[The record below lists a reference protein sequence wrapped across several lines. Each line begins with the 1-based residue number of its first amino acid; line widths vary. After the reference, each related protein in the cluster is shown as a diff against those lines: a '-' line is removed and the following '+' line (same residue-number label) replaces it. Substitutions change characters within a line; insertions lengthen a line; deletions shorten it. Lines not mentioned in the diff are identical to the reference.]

1 MTGANTLNALDSIN
15 GGAGVDT
22 LVLYSTGNK
31 NNLTGTIT
39 NVENLTYVGSGTAIN
54 GDANIDLANFSNK
67 FTLSQTADTAVA
79 VINVKGQTLAM
90 NKVADTTTLT
100 ATFDAA
106 QTSATL
112 VNTAALD
119 TALFSVSGTKLDTIN
134 VSTDA
139 TKATTGKLTVTDTG
153 NTTKTFNITTSTDNI
168 TGTNGNDT
176 INGVLQANGAAG
188 TTVAPGDAVN
198 GGNGVDTFTISVAGS
213 AGGAYTLSAV
223 STTGVEKVL
232 LSNFD
237 THVADP
243 TKVDAALMTGV
254 THMGLSASGADG
266 DTEFLGI
273 KNLVTG
279 EMRNGSADL
288 TLTYNAGVVEGTADT
303 QNLTVSAVTGGTF
316 TANGTETL
324 AITSELSNNKLA
336 AVVSDKLKSV
346 TITGDKDLE
355 ITTAIDFVAGT
366 DGDTTI
372 DATINAS
379 AFTGKLT
386 VGADANDT
394 DIKGGSGNDTFKMAG
409 ELKKT
414 DKIDGGAGTDT
425 IMMTAAA
432 LTDQFTNVSNVE
444 IVRFDASA
452 AAAVAMDVSKLS
464 AGVTT
469 VGVDVSDGTD
479 DGTVATTTI
488 SNLGSQKVEI
498 KHTVNDVDAD
508 GADVVI
514 TGAVDTAADSI
525 SVTLDAIGAI
535 SGAAVRGLKTLSVA
549 GFETV
554 NLESKKSATVT
565 ANEVLSLT
573 DTLATALNITGDAD
587 LTITSTSQKLT
598 SIDASALTGKLNITV
613 DANDANVKL
622 TGKDDTIAYA
632 ANLNNK
638 DTVDGGAGTDKLT
651 ATVSGLTAITG
662 KLAIANVETIELT
675 TGGDNTLDLSGVT
688 GATTLSVTAN
698 TQTITGL
705 DLATKIVMT
714 DDAILKV
721 TAANATGTDDT
732 LTVERKMTANSDE
745 TNTVEAKGGT
755 IENLAIILND
765 QQNTAANKTTYTLTN
780 FEGKKVTV
788 TQAATSLKDANVD
801 LGTLHKNVATVDMSA
816 VKGTQAASLA
826 NATAATT
833 VSLGGTA
840 AATVTGSAFGDTFNI
855 GSTTAA
861 VHAITG
867 GAGTDTVNITMA
879 NTNAADFSGLD
890 VEKVNITVAAGADVS
905 TAAGKNFHATVT
917 DITLKGGNS
926 ASTYT
931 QDAGEELAT
940 TVKTFDASTFG
951 GNIDLSVANDAFD
964 DTVTI
969 TGGALATDSV
979 TAIYATA
986 GTYKPKTV
994 GVETLKLTAS
1004 NGATTAAVIVAD
1016 LSNTTGVTTV
1026 EASVGNADTMTIDKA
1041 TNQLIKVIDMQND
1054 NGAVTLEVKLA
1065 DASGATDAVS
1075 FELKGAGA
1083 GNIDDGAIIKTTD
1096 IETVNIKVSSAESIS
1111 LANVSIAEASKYAK
1125 VVLTGDKALTISA
1138 LNADVNNI
1146 DASGM
1151 TTGGSVIQTGRSGT
1165 DAATY
1170 VGSVGADTFI
1180 MANGGDAISAG
1191 EGADTLVVAFNQVL
1205 GGMAIDLNATG
1216 DQVTT
1221 FNGSANAAVQSG
1233 FNNVDLSN
1241 VQGTFGADIT
1251 ANATGSTITGTKNA
1265 DQITLGAGADVVV
1278 LSSTATTSDSIL
1290 SFTVTGTADK
1300 IDISA
1305 AASGTG
1311 ITAGGLTTG
1320 ANLNGVGGAAVAISK
1335 GMTTIADNVSGALT
1349 AASIYAV
1356 VTGGTNDLTVAN
1368 ADNVVYIAIDN
1379 GTDTA
1384 IARINAAGDA
1394 VIDQAEITIVAT
1406 LVGVADATS
1415 LVAAN
1420 WVDFA

>member
-1 MTGANTLNALDSIN
+1 MS
-15 GGAGVDT
+15 GGQ
-22 LVLYSTGNK
+22 
-31 NNLTGTIT
+31 GT
-39 NVENLTYVGSGTAIN
+39 
-54 GDANIDLANFSNK
+54 
-67 FTLSQTADTAVA
+67 
-79 VINVKGQTLAM
+79 
-90 NKVADTTTLT
+90 
-100 ATFDAA
+100 
-106 QTSATL
+106 
-112 VNTAALD
+112 
-119 TALFSVSGTKLDTIN
+119 
-134 VSTDA
+134 
-139 TKATTGKLTVTDTG
+139 
-153 NTTKTFNITTSTDNI
+153 
-168 TGTNGNDT
+168 
-176 INGVLQANGAAG
+176 
-188 TTVAPGDAVN
+188 
-198 GGNGVDTFTISVAGS
+198 DTFTISVAGD

-223 STTGVEKVL
+223 TTNDIEKVM

-237 THVADP
+237 THAADA
-243 TKVDAALMTGV
+243 TKVDAALMSGV
-254 THMGLSASGADG
+254 TTMGLSSSGADG
-266 DTEFLGI
+266 DTEFTGI
-273 KNLVTG
+273 KNIVAA

-288 TLTYNAGVVEGTADT
+288 TLTYNASVVEGTADT
-303 QNLTVSAVTGGTF
+303 QALTVGAVTAGTF
-316 TANGTETL
+316 TANGTETM
-324 AITSELSNNKLA
+324 TVKSELANNKLTA
-336 AVVSDKLKSV
+336 IVSDKLKSV
-346 TITGDKDLE
+346 TVTGDKDLE

-372 DATINAS
+372 DATIDAS

-386 VGADANDT
+386 IGADANDT
-394 DIKGGSGNDTFKMAG
+394 QITGGSGNDTFKMAG

-425 IMMTAAA
+425 ITMTAAA
-432 LTDQFTNVSNVE
+432 LTDQFTGVSNVE
-444 IVRFDASA
+444 VVRFDAA
-452 AAAVAMDVSKLS
+452 TANVAMDVSKLS
-464 AGVTT
+464 AGVTE
-469 VGVDVSDGTD
+469 VSVDIGDLAANNNNGAVT
-479 DGTVATTTI
+479 ATI
-488 SNLGSQKVEI
+488 SKLAGQKVVL
-498 KHTVNDVDAD
+498 KNTAGTSDNAGGD
-508 GADVVI
+508 GANATI
-514 TGAVDTAADSI
+514 TNAVDTAADSV
-525 SVTLDAIGAI
+525 SVVLDAI
-535 SGAAVRGLKTLSVA
+535 SGFAAYDATNASTIAATGKGIGVLNVA

-565 ANEVLSLT
+565 ANTLNSMT

-598 SIDASALTGKLNITV
+598 SIDATALAGKLNITV
-613 DANDANVKL
+613 DANDVNAKL
-622 TGKDDTIAYA
+622 TGKDDTIAFG

-638 DTVDGGAGTDKLT
+638 DTVDGGAGDKDTLT
-651 ATVSGLTAITG
+651 ATINGLTATTG
-662 KLAIANVETIELT
+662 KLTIANVENIGFT

-688 GATTLSVTAN
+688 GAKVIAVSAN

-705 DLATKIVMT
+705 DLATKLQVT
-714 DDAILKV
+714 DAAGLKV

-732 LTVERKMTANSDE
+732 LTVEQKLNGSV
-745 TNTVEAKGGT
+745 TNVIEAKGGT
-755 IENLAIILND
+755 IENLAIIMND
-765 QQNTAANKTTYTLTN
+765 TGATVNAGTFTLTN

-788 TQAATSLKDANVD
+788 TQAADSVTDTNVA
-801 LGTLHKNVATVDMSA
+801 LGTLHKNVLTVDTSA
-816 VKGTQAASLA
+816 MKGTQSASTA
-826 NATAATT
+826 NATAAVTFN
-833 VSLGGTA
+833 LGGTA
-840 AATVTGSAFGDTFNI
+840 AATVTGSGFGDTFNI
-855 GSTTAA
+855 GSTTTA

-867 GAGTDTVNITMA
+867 GVGTDTVNITMA
-879 NTNAADFSGLD
+879 ATTAADFTGLD
-890 VEKVNITVAAGADVS
+890 VEKVNITVNAGDDITVADTKTFAAA
-905 TAAGKNFHATVT
+905 VT
-917 DITLKGGNS
+917 DVTVKGGNS

-931 QDAGEELAT
+931 QGPGATIATTALAD
-940 TVKTFDASTFG
+940 TVKTFDASAFG
-951 GNIDLSVANDAFD
+951 GNIDIAVVNDKFD

-979 TAIYATA
+979 TATYATA

-1004 NGATTAAVIVAD
+1004 NGNTSAAAMVAD
-1016 LSNTTGVTTV
+1016 LSNTTGVKTIVATVGDADTLTVDKMTDQLIQVVAADATTAVATV
-1026 EASVGNADTMTIDKA
+1026 EA
-1041 TNQLIKVIDMQND
+1041 
-1054 NGAVTLEVKLA
+1054 KLA
-1065 DASGATDAVS
+1065 DASGATDSVS
-1075 FELKGAGA
+1075 FELKDAATNLAAGT
-1083 GNIDDGAIIKTTD
+1083 ILKTTD

-1111 LANVSIAEASKYAK
+1111 LANVSIAEAGKFAK
-1125 VVLTGDKALTISA
+1125 VVVTGDKALTISA

-1151 TTGGSVIQTGRSGT
+1151 STGGSIVQTGRSGT

-1170 VGSVGADTFI
+1170 VGTAGNDTFI
-1180 MANGGDAISAG
+1180 MANGADAISAG
-1191 EGADTLVVAFNQVL
+1191 EGTDTLVVAFNQVL
-1205 GGMAIDLNATG
+1205 GGMAVDLNATG

-1251 ANATGSTITGTKNA
+1251 ANKDGSTITGTKNA

-1290 SFTVTGTADK
+1290 SFSVTGTADK
-1300 IDISA
+1300 IDINA

-1320 ANLNGVGGAAVAISK
+1320 ANLNGVGGGVVAISN

-1368 ADNVVYIAIDN
+1368 ANNVVYIAIDN

-1384 IARINAAGDA
+1384 IARINAAGDT

>member
-1 MTGANTLNALDSIN
+1 M
-15 GGAGVDT
+15 
-22 LVLYSTGNK
+22 
-31 NNLTGTIT
+31 
-39 NVENLTYVGSGTAIN
+39 
-54 GDANIDLANFSNK
+54 
-67 FTLSQTADTAVA
+67 
-79 VINVKGQTLAM
+79 
-90 NKVADTTTLT
+90 
-100 ATFDAA
+100 
-106 QTSATL
+106 
-112 VNTAALD
+112 
-119 TALFSVSGTKLDTIN
+119 
-134 VSTDA
+134 
-139 TKATTGKLTVTDTG
+139 
-153 NTTKTFNITTSTDNI
+153 
-168 TGTNGNDT
+168 
-176 INGVLQANGAAG
+176 QANGAAG
-188 TTVAPGDAVN
+188 TTVAPGDNLN
-198 GGNGVDTFTISVAGS
+198 GGAGTDTLTISVAGDLDS
-213 AGGAYTLSAV
+213 AKANNAATHADYTLSAV
-223 STTGVEKVL
+223 STNGIEKIL

-237 THVADP
+237 TDEG
-243 TKVDAALMTGV
+243 TDGSGDNIVDAALMTGV
-254 THMGLSASGADG
+254 THMGLSASSAEG
-266 DTEFLGI
+266 DTTFANI

-336 AVVSDKLKSV
+336 AVVSDKLKTV

-372 DATINAS
+372 DATIDAS

-444 IVRFDASA
+444 VVRFDAA
-452 AAAVAMDVSKLS
+452 TANVAMDVSKLS
-464 AGVTT
+464 AGVTE
-469 VGVDVSDGTD
+469 VSVDMADGTD
-479 DGTVATTTI
+479 NTAAVTATI
-488 SNLGSQKVEI
+488 SNLNGQKVVL
-498 KHTVNDVDAD
+498 KHTVANTGTDTDAD
-508 GADVVI
+508 GANATI
-514 TGAVDTAADSI
+514 TNATDTAADTV
-525 SVTLDAIGAI
+525 SVVLDAIGMVTTNKLGYD
-535 SGAAVRGLKTLSVA
+535 SVNVA

-587 LTITSTSQKLT
+587 LTITSTSTKLT
-598 SIDASALTGKLNITV
+598 SVDASALTGKLNITV

-732 LTVERKMTANSDE
+732 LTVERKMTADADE

-765 QQNTAANKTTYTLTN
+765 QEATNANKTTYTLTN

-905 TAAGKNFHATVT
+905 TAAGKNFNATVT

-940 TVKTFDASTFG
+940 IVKTFDASTFG
-951 GNIDLSVANDAFD
+951 GNIALTVANDAFD

-979 TAIYATA
+979 TATYATA

-994 GVETLKLTAS
+994 GVETLKLTGS

-1016 LSNTTGVTTV
+1016 LSNTTGVTLVEVNAGDQDTVTVDKMTTQSIKIVSADNTTAAATV
-1026 EASVGNADTMTIDKA
+1026 EA
-1041 TNQLIKVIDMQND
+1041 
-1054 NGAVTLEVKLA
+1054 KLA

-1075 FELKGAGA
+1075 FEIKGTDTNAVDAGT
-1083 GNIDDGAIIKTTD
+1083 IIKTTD
-1096 IETVNIKVSSAESIS
+1096 IETVNIKLSSFAESIS

-1125 VVLTGDKALTISA
+1125 VVVTGDTALTINA

-1151 TTGGSVIQTGRSGT
+1151 TTGGSIVQTGRSGT

-1170 VGSVGADTFI
+1170 AGSVGADTFI

-1265 DQITLGAGADVVV
+1265 DQITLGAGNDTVKLLAVNGKDTILNFSAGATASDVLNVSALITTPGSLTAVSADVTDVANNTIYTYSVAGAIATKVYNGADFADLFLADTSAGGNQFDIDTNVSSEKFIIIVQGTDETQVLYVNAAADGTTNAIAAADVSVVGV
-1278 LSSTATTSDSIL
+1278 LSGVTNATT
-1290 SFTVTGTADK
+1290 FH
-1300 IDISA
+1300 
-1305 AASGTG
+1305 
-1311 ITAGGLTTG
+1311 
-1320 ANLNGVGGAAVAISK
+1320 
-1335 GMTTIADNVSGALT
+1335 
-1349 AASIYAV
+1349 
-1356 VTGGTNDLTVAN
+1356 
-1368 ADNVVYIAIDN
+1368 
-1379 GTDTA
+1379 
-1384 IARINAAGDA
+1384 IN
-1394 VIDQAEITIVAT
+1394 
-1406 LVGVADATS
+1406 
-1415 LVAAN
+1415 
-1420 WVDFA
+1420 DFA